1 MQLQHQSQLSTTAC
15 TACTACTAFRI
26 RQRART
32 HAPAHPTRSDAQ
44 GTEGWEREELYRA
57 HAHTCGHHSDGTN
70 CNRYLTSAIHVPS
83 LSRAKSSAWVVAAG
97 RLLCL
102 AEPHTPARVFLG
114 PAHRT
119 LGGPHRCVFNN
130 PIIPTHLPLLRRAA
144 QVRPVGARIC
154 GPFVTECQALLA
166 AQSSRSIHFRFLA
179 LETHSRTLIR
189 NYRTSRAHVHV
200 QLHDPVL
207 H

>member
-1 MQLQHQSQLSTTAC
+1 MHTHAAMEGWGTLPSHSWNEAARMLRHAASAPESAINHSLHSLHSLHSFQNQTGDSARAHT
-15 TACTACTAFRI
+15 
-26 RQRART
+26 RQRTQLDQMLREQ
-32 HAPAHPTRSDAQ
+32 RDGSERNC
-44 GTEGWEREELYRA
+44 TE
-57 HAHTCGHHSDGTN
+57 HTHTCGRHSDGTN

-130 PIIPTHLPLLRRAA
+130 PIIPTHLPPILRAA
-144 QVRPVGARIC
+144 QVRP
-154 GPFVTECQALLA
+154 P
-166 AQSSRSIHFRFLA
+166 
-179 LETHSRTLIR
+179 
-189 NYRTSRAHVHV
+189 
-200 QLHDPVL
+200 
-207 H
+207 

>member
-1 MQLQHQSQLSTTAC
+1 MPRRREPTG
-15 TACTACTAFRI
+15 
-26 RQRART
+26 RQRACTHT
-32 HAPAHPTRSDAQ
+32 HAAM
-44 GTEGWEREELYRA
+44 EGWGTLPSHSWNEAAPSTHAQTSETCSFSTRVSYQSQPAQLAQLAQLSESDSARA
-57 HAHTCGHHSDGTN
+57 HTRQRTQLDQMLREQRDGSERNCTEHTHTCGRHSDGTN

-130 PIIPTHLPLLRRAA
+130 PIIPTHLPLLEDEQPR
-144 QVRPVGARIC
+144 
-154 GPFVTECQALLA
+154 
-166 AQSSRSIHFRFLA
+166 
-179 LETHSRTLIR
+179 
-189 NYRTSRAHVHV
+189 
-200 QLHDPVL
+200 
-207 H
+207 

>member
-1 MQLQHQSQLSTTAC
+1 MHAHARSDGRVGHAPVPFMERGSTHAQACSFSTRVSYQPQPAQLAQLAQLSESDSA
-15 TACTACTAFRI
+15 
-26 RQRART
+26 RA

-57 HAHTCGHHSDGTN
+57 HAHTCGRHSDGTN

-119 LGGPHRCVFNN
+119 LGGPHS
-130 PIIPTHLPLLRRAA
+130 
-144 QVRPVGARIC
+144 VGVCSTI
-154 GPFVTECQALLA
+154 
-166 AQSSRSIHFRFLA
+166 QSSLHTFLYYD
-179 LETHSRTLIR
+179 EQPR
-189 NYRTSRAHVHV
+189 
-200 QLHDPVL
+200 
-207 H
+207 